1 MGTNHTSAGRTPG
14 TLIQTG
20 GTRTGHGPVVNR
32 IENTVLVT
40 GLLIQCGD
48 LNTAPGDDV
57 ALVGDQ
63 DPQTR

>member
-1 MGTNHTSAGRTPG
+1 MGTNHTG
-14 TLIQTG
+14 
-20 GTRTGHGPVVNR
+20 TGHGPVVNR

-48 LNTAPGDDV
+48 LNTVTGDEDTDDDV
-57 ALVGDQ
+57 ALVGGQ